1 MGVNRTTN
9 VFKDYYYKIII
20 IMIIV
25 GLLSTKNEAEE
36 IQFIAKICKIEERI
50 HFIAR
55 KEAIRRL
62 IDQVDVMENE
72 NQ

>member
-1 MGVNRTTN
+1 
-9 VFKDYYYKIII
+9 
-20 IMIIV
+20 MIIV
-25 GLLSTKNEAEE
+25 GLLSTKTEAEE

-50 HFIAR
+50 HYIAR

-62 IDQVDVMENE
+62 IDQVDTMENE

>member
-1 MGVNRTTN
+1 
-9 VFKDYYYKIII
+9 
-20 IMIIV
+20 MIIV
-25 GLLSTKNEAEE
+25 GLLSTQTEAEE

-62 IDQVDVMENE
+62 IDQVDTMEDE

>member
-1 MGVNRTTN
+1 MGANRTTN
-9 VFKDYYYKIII
+9 VFKHYYYKNNI

-25 GLLSTKNEAEE
+25 GLLSTKTEAEE

-50 HFIAR
+50 HYIAR

-62 IDQVDVMENE
+62 IDQVDTIENE